1 MMLSVT
7 HYFFMLSVI
16 MPNVIM
22 LSVVAP
28 TVDYENANLDSLG
41 DLHFKFCK
49 LSFAALTG
57 KDPL

>member
-1 MMLSVT
+1 MLSVT

-41 DLHFKFCK
+41 CLLFKFCK

-57 KDPL
+57 QDPQ